1 MLSILMPIRKDSVL
15 LTDLARQVLLVL
27 LLERRLL
34 VVLGLFVVMLTFQ
47 FLVYAIQG
55 LVGE

>member
-1 MLSILMPIRKDSVL
+1 MTPLE
-15 LTDLARQVLLVL
+15 LARQVLLVL

>member
-1 MLSILMPIRKDSVL
+1 MTLS
-15 LTDLARQVLLVL
+15 DLARRVLLVL

-34 VVLGLFVVMLTFQ
+34 VVMGLFVVMLTFQ
-47 FLVYAIQG
+47 FLVYTLQG

>member
-1 MLSILMPIRKDSVL
+1 MT
-15 LTDLARQVLLVL
+15 LTELARQVLLVL
-27 LLERRLL
+27 LIERRLL
-34 VVLGLFVVMLTFQ
+34 VVLGLLVVMLTFQ

>member
-1 MLSILMPIRKDSVL
+1 VTPLE
-15 LTDLARQVLLVL
+15 LARQVLLVL

>member
-1 MLSILMPIRKDSVL
+1 VL

>member
-1 MLSILMPIRKDSVL
+1 MTPLE
-15 LTDLARQVLLVL
+15 LARQVLLVL

-47 FLVYAIQG
+47 FLVYALQG

>member
-1 MLSILMPIRKDSVL
+1 VTPLE
-15 LTDLARQVLLVL
+15 LARQVLLVL

-47 FLVYAIQG
+47 FLVYALQG